1 MAIGPSLPGRPVRGS
16 TSGRPLMAALDLF
29 GRRWMLRVM
38 WELRDGP
45 AGFRQLLDR
54 CEGISNAVLSTRL
67 AELVE
72 SRLVTHSDDRSYAL
86 TELGGEV
93 CRAIAPL
100 DAWSRRWAS
109 ELGT

>member
-1 MAIGPSLPGRPVRGS
+1 MPTRPTLPGRPVRGS

-45 AGFRQLLDR
+45 AGFRDLLTR
-54 CEGISNAVLSTRL
+54 CDGISNAVLSTRL
-67 AELVE
+67 SELVQ
-72 SRLVTHSDDRSYAL
+72 SRLIARTDDRAYVL
-86 TELGGEV
+86 TDLGGEV

-100 DAWSRRWAS
+100 DAWSRRWAADLS
-109 ELGT
+109 A

>member
-1 MAIGPSLPGRPVRGS
+1 
-16 TSGRPLMAALDLF
+16 MAALDLF

-45 AGFRQLLDR
+45 AGFRVLLAR
-54 CEGISNAVLSTRL
+54 CDGISNAVLSTRL

-86 TELGGEV
+86 TQLGSEV
-93 CRAIAPL
+93 CLALGPL

-109 ELGT
+109 ELGA